1 MTFRRALGSAL
12 VIGLLVVGCAGPP
25 AAPEPAAST
34 QPSPS
39 VDASQLDPAR
49 LSAGGSLRASIPSLP
64 STWNPWHPDASRPEF
79 QFLLDPMRSRAFVLD
94 PQGAAQPD
102 PDQVVDAETTHTDVT
117 TVRLTLNPK
126 AVWGDG
132 TPVTARDWIA
142 TWRAFGSGEFGEDA
156 RGWDRVADV
165 SGGSDDRQVVV
176 RYSTVDP
183 DWAQPLIDGPARAES
198 VASKEAFRWGSFR
211 ADWTA
216 GPFVAEHVDEKQ
228 GVITLGKNPHWW
240 GSEPRLD
247 HIYFRVLSDAAT
259 PASFGNDELDWLT
272 LGMDLDAA
280 QRVRTASDAAIR
292 VFPAPSGR
300 ELVITKKGA
309 LSDIAVRRALL
320 RAVDPDAVAAA
331 GLGEFAADAKR
342 WANQLIL
349 PSQPGYSDQ
358 AVATGT
364 TFDPSAAG
372 AALSKAGWFGS
383 LKLQAGGDQRA
394 QAEAAEI
401 ARQLEA
407 VGLTITVVD
416 EGGDLVLRSR
426 TVSAF
431 PFAELGEI
439 VPANDPNAQSAAQ
452 RVATETQLVKRS
464 DLAAQVARTL
474 WLRAEL
480 LPLYQEP
487 IVCASKNKLTN
498 VTEGG
503 FSHTQWENVGW
514 AR

>member
-1 MTFRRALGSAL
+1 
-12 VIGLLVVGCAGPP
+12 
-25 AAPEPAAST
+25 
-34 QPSPS
+34 
-39 VDASQLDPAR
+39 
-49 LSAGGSLRASIPSLP
+49 
-64 STWNPWHPDASRPEF
+64 
-79 QFLLDPMRSRAFVLD
+79 MRSRAFVLD

-198 VASKEAFRWGSFR
+198 VASKEAFRWRSFR

-439 VPANDPNAQSAAQ
+439 VPANDPTRDQPPSAWRPRPA
-452 RVATETQLVKRS
+452 REAIRPGGPGGAHPVVASGTPSAV
-464 DLAAQVARTL
+464 
-474 WLRAEL
+474 
-480 LPLYQEP
+480 PEP

-503 FSHTQWENVGW
+503 FSTQWENVGW
-514 AR
+514 PAETHYPSRPPYSKVLPVAAPCRR